1 VDPFDRFLRRPLDEL
16 LVGQG
21 VLAREK
27 ADEMRAAAETAGEP
41 FASVVVESGT
51 LTPWDLARTI
61 AVHYQMPVLPLAG
74 YRFDKELVVGLQPE
88 TLHRYQVVPLG
99 VFGATRTFAVIEP
112 PSRAL
117 LDELTSACGTSIFF
131 FAAEANEVA
140 RILREHVKVVDA
152 NADAGWQKLFDE
164 AEVEVAKG
172 LTPKKSRGAPGSASA
187 PAPAPAP
194 AHPAS

>member
-1 VDPFDRFLRRPLDEL
+1 VDPFDRFLRRPLDDL
-16 LVGQG
+16 LVSVGT
-21 VLAREK
+21 LSREK
-27 ADEMRAAAETAGEP
+27 ADEMLASAETSGEP
-41 FASVVVESGT
+41 FATVVLEAGT
-51 LTPWDLARTI
+51 LTAWDLARTV

-74 YRFDKELVVGLQPE
+74 YRFEKELLVGLQPE
-88 TLHRYQVVPLG
+88 MLHRYQVVPLG

-117 LDELTSACGTSIFF
+117 LDELTNACGTSIFF

-152 NADAGWQKLFDE
+152 NADAGWQKLFDA

-172 LTPKKSRGAPGSASA
+172 LTRPKQPQQPRAAS
-187 PAPAPAP
+187 
-194 AHPAS
+194 

>member
-16 LVGQG
+16 LVSQSI
-21 VLAREK
+21 LSREK
-27 ADEMRAAAETAGEP
+27 ADEMMASAEQAGEP
-41 FASVVVESGT
+41 LATVVLEAGT
-51 LTPWDLARTI
+51 LTAWDLARTI

-74 YRFDKELVVGLQPE
+74 YRFEKELVVGLRPE
-88 TLHRYQVVPLG
+88 TLHRFQVLPLG

-112 PSRAL
+112 PNKTL
-117 LDELTSACGTSIFF
+117 LDELTATCGTSIFF

-172 LTPKKSRGAPGSASA
+172 LTRPKAR
-187 PAPAPAP
+187 
-194 AHPAS
+194 